1 MYAIVDIAG
10 KQMKVEKNREYY
22 VNRLNGMEG
31 SEVVFGKVML
41 IDDEGKIQVGKP
53 VVEGA
58 SVKGTITSHLKAD
71 TVLVFKKK
79 RRKGYQKMNGHRQP
93 LSKVRIEEIVIA

>member
-22 VNRLNGMEG
+22 VNRLSGDEG
-31 SEVVFGKVML
+31 TEVVFGRVML
-41 IDDEGKIQVGKP
+41 VDDEGNIQVGKP
-53 VVEGA
+53 TLEGA

-71 TVLVFKKK
+71 KILIFKKK
-79 RRKGYQKMNGHRQP
+79 RRKGYQTMNGHRQP
-93 LSKVRIEEIVIA
+93 LSKVKIEDIIIA